1 METEALPA
9 IISPNSCS
17 CRHNEPPP
25 NLSHSATMTQLLL
38 NGAQYQ
44 FLDFGEFADAS
55 KAGTHAVFGHPAGEV
70 ARVRLPVVHAGQH
83 PVAVGGI
90 QAPNIEDVVEN
101 VLVQDLRFVTI
112 GENAKVPNSGC
123 TAR

>member
-1 METEALPA
+1 
-9 IISPNSCS
+9 
-17 CRHNEPPP
+17 
-25 NLSHSATMTQLLL
+25 MTQLLL